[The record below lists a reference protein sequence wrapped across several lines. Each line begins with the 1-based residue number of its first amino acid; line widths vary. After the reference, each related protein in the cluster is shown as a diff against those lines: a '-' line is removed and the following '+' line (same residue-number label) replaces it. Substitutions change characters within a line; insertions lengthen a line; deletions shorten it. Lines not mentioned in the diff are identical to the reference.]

1 MRSARA
7 SCGAYTMTAA
17 GWRSRTRGTAG
28 ASAPEEL
35 IDAVLARLAP
45 TDGVEHVRVTDED
58 EYFPPPRELR
68 SLLAEKGRDDA
79 LADDR
84 SISASEVLAA
94 LRQE

>member
-1 MRSARA
+1 MARGD
-7 SCGAYTMTAA
+7 SGA
-17 GWRSRTRGTAG
+17 
-28 ASAPEEL
+28 
-35 IDAVLARLAP
+35 
-45 TDGVEHVRVTDED
+45 DGVEHVRVTYED